1 MPRTILHT
9 PNEVKYP
16 VCGYEYVNPVALKV
30 EPVSDDT
37 IGYINRDGLRTVPS
51 HAAER
56 IRGIQRTT
64 TFLCEEAHQWDEVRA
79 FHKGITSQ
87 AIECGPDWSDLE
99 CAPTTIWRD

>member
-1 MPRTILHT
+1 MPRTISHN
-9 PNEVKYP
+9 PNEVKCP
-16 VCGYEYVNPVALKV
+16 VCGYEYVHPVVLKV
-30 EPVSDDT
+30 ESVPGDT
-37 IGYINRDGLRTVPS
+37 IGYINRDGLHTVPS

-87 AIECGPDWSDLE
+87 AIECEPDWSDFE
-99 CAPTTIWRD
+99 CALMTIWRD

>member
-30 EPVSDDT
+30 EPVSGDT
-37 IGYINRDGLRTVPS
+37 IDYTNRDGLRTVPS

-56 IRGIQRTT
+56 IRGAYRSKPDQAPSGAGKIVPFPRT
-64 TFLCEEAHQWDEVRA
+64 A
-79 FHKGITSQ
+79 
-87 AIECGPDWSDLE
+87 
-99 CAPTTIWRD
+99 

>member
-16 VCGYEYVNPVALKV
+16 VCGYEYVNPAALKV
-30 EPVSDDT
+30 EPVSGYT
-37 IGYINRDGLRTVPS
+37 IDYTNRDGLHNEPS

-64 TFLCEEAHQWDEVRA
+64 TFLCEEAYQWDEVRA

-87 AIECGPDWSDLE
+87 AIECGPYFSDLE

>member
-30 EPVSDDT
+30 EPVSGDT
-37 IGYINRDGLRTVPS
+37 IDYTNRDGLHNGSS

-64 TFLCEEAHQWDEVRA
+64 TFLCEEAHQRDEVRA

>member
-30 EPVSDDT
+30 EPVSGDT
-37 IGYINRDGLRTVPS
+37 IDYTNRDGLHNGPS

-64 TFLCEEAHQWDEVRA
+64 TFLCEEAHHWDEVRA
-79 FHKGITSQ
+79 FHKWITSQ
-87 AIECGPDWSDLE
+87 AIECAPDWSDLE

>member
-30 EPVSDDT
+30 EPVSGDT
-37 IGYINRDGLRTVPS
+37 IDYTNRDGLHNGPS

>member
-30 EPVSDDT
+30 EPVSGDT
-37 IGYINRDGLRTVPS
+37 IDYTNRDGLHNGSS

-64 TFLCEEAHQWDEVRA
+64 TFLCEEAPSWDEVRA

>member
-16 VCGYEYVNPVALKV
+16 VCGYEYGNPVALKV
-30 EPVSDDT
+30 EPVSGDT
-37 IGYINRDGLRTVPS
+37 IDYTNRDGLHNGHS

-64 TFLCEEAHQWDEVRA
+64 TLLCDEVRS

-87 AIECGPDWSDLE
+87 AIECGPDWSDFQ